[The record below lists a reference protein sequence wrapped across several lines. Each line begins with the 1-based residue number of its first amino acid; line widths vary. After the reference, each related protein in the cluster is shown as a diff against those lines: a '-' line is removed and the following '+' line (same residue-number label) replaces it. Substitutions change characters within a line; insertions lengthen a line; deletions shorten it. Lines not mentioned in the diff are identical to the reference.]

1 MKAQARRNKIESEN
15 VLLNL
20 VRNTNKGNENE

>member
-1 MKAQARRNKIESEN
+1 MKAQARRNKIELEN